1 MPQFVFKAADPY
13 GKVINGQRAANSKLE
28 LADRL
33 SQTGLV
39 LLKAKPVSTS
49 SFLKSFQGIQ
59 FGSVKKEEV
68 IEFSNSM
75 GVMLKAGVPLVE
87 SLCELRED
95 QGNKYFKN
103 IMDDMIEQ
111 VQGGTAL
118 NKAFKKHPS
127 AFPELYANIIEI
139 GESTGQL
146 DTVFFNLGRHFKRID
161 DLNKNVRKAMIYP
174 ITVLLVLIAVSVLF
188 LVKVFPAL
196 FDMLKEF
203 GDGKLPPLTNFF
215 LQLSTFMQMH
225 WLWVLV
231 GLIGFCMLISFLRRI
246 KTTRYYFDLFEIRLP
261 FIKGFFIQL
270 RMATFARY
278 LSMLQGA
285 GVDILRSMDLATQ
298 SVNNLVIERIL
309 KHARQGIEE
318 GKSLSQTL
326 RGGSLIPNMVVRMI
340 GIGESSGTLPEQ
352 LEFVANYYDEGLER
366 RIALALTV
374 IEPLLILVLA
384 TMALSLVAALFQPM
398 YGLFTNVTG

>member
-1 MPQFVFKAADPY
+1 MPQFLFKATDSF
-13 GKVINGQRAANSKLE
+13 GKIISGQHVANNKLE

-33 SQTGLV
+33 SQRNLI
-39 LLKAKPVSTS
+39 LLKAKQVSTS
-49 SFLKSFQGIQ
+49 SIIKSFQGIQ

-111 VQGGTAL
+111 VEGGKSL

-161 DLNKNVRKAMIYP
+161 DLNKNAQKAMIYP
-174 ITVLLVLIAVSVLF
+174 MTVLLVLIAVSVLF

-366 RIALALTV
+366 RIALALAV
-374 IEPLLILVLA
+374 IEPLLVLVLA
-384 TMALSLVAALFQPM
+384 TMALSLIAALFQPL
-398 YGLFTNVTG
+398 YGLFANVTG